1 MTREPRMTLAT
12 QAVLRVFLEEASQR
26 RYGLE
31 VAREA
36 GIATG
41 SLYPILARLE
51 QIGWLESAWEDYE
64 AVEPGRPRRR
74 YYQLSADGAASARAA
89 LDRSLRRITPRSWG
103 TATGAA

>member
-1 MTREPRMTLAT
+1 MASEPRMTLAT
-12 QAVLRVFLEEASQR
+12 QAVLRVFLEDPLKP
-26 RYGLE
+26 RYGFE

-51 QIGWLESAWEDYE
+51 QVEWLESAWEEHE

-74 YYQLSADGAASARAA
+74 YYQLSSHGAASARLA
-89 LDRSLRRITPRSWG
+89 LEHAIRRVTPRSWR
-103 TATGAA
+103 AVTGAA